1 MPLTDEENWK
11 SCEIQKVSY
20 ICKKIF
26 SVDKNDKKV
35 FKLDHK
41 VRSLSLHQ

>member
-1 MPLTDEENWK
+1 MPLTDEENEL
-11 SCEIQKVSY
+11 CETQKVSY